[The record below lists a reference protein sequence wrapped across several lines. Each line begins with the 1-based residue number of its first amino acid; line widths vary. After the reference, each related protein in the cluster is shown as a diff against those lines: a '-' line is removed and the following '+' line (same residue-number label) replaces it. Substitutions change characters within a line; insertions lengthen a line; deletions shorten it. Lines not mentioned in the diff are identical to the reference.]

1 MLLSLVLYCNS
12 EYEDDGIIEKKINE
26 VNHFGDKMEILF
38 LDSTGKNKDKV
49 VNKNNV
55 KYIDVKDKSKED
67 AYNYVIKKGILK
79 GEYVIF
85 SIVDCSYDKKSLKK
99 VLKYANSKKYKVFT
113 MTPYYY
119 DASGNEKSNSYRKN
133 VDIEN
138 PVEDVI
144 NRNNIFLPA
153 YVIHKDLVNKSEFED
168 KDAFYNDVNYIINIM
183 KKVAMTIE
191 LDAKVVSDEP
201 LETDFYNYEKQFEKE
216 WYTDNIR
223 NFIIPILQA
232 NKDSKY
238 VQNVMFYLLQ
248 IKFLCNMND
257 RHKNILDKAEIDEF
271 FSAVYDAI
279 QYIDEDVMSNYT
291 IDGKRLS
298 PKFLY
303 YQFVEYKN
311 KDNMDNFRLAL
322 NQTNMVEAVIERN
335 HNVNVVT
342 VDNMKNVEVNVQA
355 INANGNQLVFD
366 AELCNVYYE
375 NFDNIKVYALVNG
388 KRIDAVRTDVYS
400 LCKYFGRTIKTG
412 YTFALSIDYKDIEKD
427 KSNIKFYVEMMG
439 QTLEPAMK
447 FIKIQARLMCNYR
460 YTYWN
465 FDDKTL
471 TYDYMARSFKVLH
484 RTAGRTFKNEMLMV
498 ANIIKSKK
506 LSPISV
512 KCIVMRLLYWIT
524 RPIYKNKE
532 IWLTFDQ
539 LFKGGDNG
547 EYYYRHVAS
556 KKNKNNIKMYYI
568 INKTAPEYKRL
579 KKKYKT
585 VLKYNSIKHKLISL
599 HSKVIFATRVD
610 VKLYCGYWAGNE
622 KFIRNLYNPEIVCL
636 QHGLTIQKIAQYQN
650 RLFDNTKLYFCVSPN
665 EVKNL
670 QHRVYGYTNDELKKT
685 GAPRYDGLVN
695 NDQRFI
701 LITPTWRRNVTA
713 GTNKKGSMHEY
724 SINFKHTEY
733 FKVYNS
739 LISDPKLIE
748 TAKRC
753 NYRIVYLLHPIL
765 SPQIGDYDVNEN
777 VEILAG
783 AGDLS
788 YEKILTEASLMVTDY
803 SGIQFDFAYMRK
815 PIVYYHC
822 DNLPPQYDEGGLDY
836 EKESIGMVCKTHEQ
850 VVDGICKYMENEC
863 KLEQEYI
870 DRINKF
876 FYYDDLN
883 NCERVYQEAVK
894 YRKKYIKGEV

>member
-1 MLLSLVLYCNS
+1 MLLSLVLFCNS
-12 EYEDDGIIEKKINE
+12 EYENDNIIEKKINDL
-26 VNHFGDKMEILF
+26 NHFGDKMEILF

-49 VNKNNV
+49 VNNNNV
-55 KYIDVKDKSKED
+55 KYIDVKNKTKEE
-67 AYNYVIKKGILK
+67 AYNYVVNKGSIS
-79 GEYVIF
+79 GDYVIF
-85 SIVDCSYDKKSLKK
+85 SIMECSYDKKTIKDILQ
-99 VLKYANSKKYKVFT
+99 YTNNGKYKVFT
-113 MTPYYY
+113 ITPYYY

-133 VDIEN
+133 VNIDVK
-138 PVEDVI
+138 VEDII

-153 YVIHKDLVNKSEFED
+153 YVINKELVKKTKFEE
-168 KDAFYNDVNYIINIM
+168 KDAFYNDVYYIINIM
-183 KKVAMTIE
+183 KQVDMTIE
-191 LDAKVVSDEP
+191 LDAKVISEEP

-223 NFIIPILQA
+223 NFIIPILKE
-232 NKDSKY
+232 NRDSKY

-257 RHKNILDKAEIDEF
+257 RHKNILDKSEIDEF
-271 FSAVYDAI
+271 FVAVYDAI

-303 YQFVEYKN
+303 YQFIDYKN
-311 KDNMDNFRLAL
+311 KENKDNFRLTL
-322 NQTNMVEAVIERN
+322 NQTNMVEAVIERDN
-335 HNVNVVT
+335 DVHVVT

-355 INANGNQLVFD
+355 INANGNELVFD
-366 AELCNVYYE
+366 GELCNVYYE
-375 NFDNIKVYALVNG
+375 NFDKINVYAFVNG

-400 LCKYFGRTIKTG
+400 LCKYFGRTVKTG
-412 YTFALSIDYKDIEKD
+412 YTFSLKVDYKNIEKD
-427 KSNIKFYVEMMG
+427 NSSIKFYVDIMG

-447 FIKIQARLMCNYR
+447 FIKIQARLICSYR

-465 FDDKTL
+465 FDDKIL
-471 TYDYMARSFKVLH
+471 TYDYGTRTYKVQH
-484 RTAGRTFKNEMLMV
+484 RTAARTFKNEVLLI
-498 ANIIKSKK
+498 ANIIKNER
-506 LSPISV
+506 LRPVSV
-512 KCIVMRLLYWIT
+512 KCIIMRLLYWIT

-547 EYYYRHVAS
+547 EYYYRHVAG
-556 KKNKNNIKMYYI
+556 KKNKNNIRMYYI

-585 VLKYNSIKHKLISL
+585 VLKYNSLKHKLISL
-599 HSKVIFATRVD
+599 HSNVVFATRVD
-610 VKLYCGYWAGNE
+610 VKLYCGYWSGNE
-622 KFIRNLYNPEIVCL
+622 KFIRNLFNPEIVCL

-665 EVKNL
+665 EVQNL

-748 TAKRC
+748 CAKRC

-836 EKESIGMVCKTHEQ
+836 GKESIGMVCKTHEQ

-876 FYYDDLN
+876 FYFDDLN

-894 YRKKYIKGEV
+894 YRKRYIKGEV